1 MKKML
6 IFVIAFIFLMGIAS
20 AIEISSNNIYL
31 EVNKT
36 YPLILVPLDENIW
49 DINLNIQEN
58 SGNWSVFNFTWTG
71 NQYELNILF
80 NNVGNYPFVVNSTE
94 VNGSIEGIFLVRE
107 TYNITFRF
115 YKSKSSSVFISNKY
129 INEMAFV
136 TAELTGNQT
145 FTSNAYN
152 PYLEPFIAQI
162 SSERFNKPVWH
173 GEYNNGVATIK
184 LYEIGEHAI
193 RLIDGEITFASEYAV
208 PNVTKSYGID
218 AYIGKFNFDGTS
230 ITQSLYLSSKDLH
243 PYRWLSNIALIISLI
258 LTLGIAIVLFFMMP
272 QHPSFPLIFGF
283 LMTFL
288 ILFARLVIWIWTGN

>member
-1 MKKML
+1 MKKIL
-6 IFVIAFIFLMGIAS
+6 IFAFILIFLAGLVS
-20 AIEISSNNIYL
+20 AVDISSNSIYL

-49 DINLNIQEN
+49 DITLNVQES
-58 SGNWSVFNFTWTG
+58 SGNWTSFNFTWTG
-71 NQYELNILF
+71 SQYELNILF
-80 NNVGNYPFVVNSTE
+80 IDVGNFPFVVNSSE

-115 YKSKSSSVFISNKY
+115 YKSKSSHIFFSNKY

-145 FTSNAYN
+145 FTTNAYN
-152 PYLEPFIAQI
+152 SFLEPFIAQI

-193 RLIDGEITFASEYAV
+193 RLIDGEIIFASEYAV
-208 PNVTKSYGID
+208 PNITKSYGID
-218 AYIGKFNFDGTS
+218 AYIGKFNYNGTS
-230 ITQSLYLSSKDLH
+230 TTQSLYLSSKDLH
-243 PYRWLSNIALIISLI
+243 SYRWLSNITLIILLVI
-258 LTLGIAIVLFFMMP
+258 VLGISVVLFFMMHE
-272 QHPSFPLIFGF
+272 HPSFPLIFGF
-283 LMTFL
+283 LMVFL
-288 ILFARLVIWIWTGN
+288 LLVVRGVIWIWTGN